1 MRRRKKV
8 NILFVPKKLNCKL
21 GVKGGFGK
29 RPEFFWIFFYTLP
42 LKNPS
47 HAIFSKSRDFNN
59 IKYNT

>member
-1 MRRRKKV
+1 MFFKKKFKF
-8 NILFVPKKLNCKL
+8 NFWPKKSNCKL

-29 RPEFFWIFFYTLP
+29 IPESFWVFFGAVP

-47 HAIFSKSRDFNN
+47 HAIFSKNRDFNN